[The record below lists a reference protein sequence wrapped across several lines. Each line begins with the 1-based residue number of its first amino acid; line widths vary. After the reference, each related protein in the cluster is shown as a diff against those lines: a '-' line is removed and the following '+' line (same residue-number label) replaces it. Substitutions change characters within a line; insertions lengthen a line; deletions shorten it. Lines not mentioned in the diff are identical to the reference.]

1 MKGAAVHRR
10 LHVLHMSPDTLL
22 PDSPLMAH
30 MVILLLAIGGVGGFL
45 SGLLGVGG
53 GILFVPALFF
63 CLSAMG
69 VAAEHA
75 MHVAV
80 GSSLAI
86 ICVTGASSALSHW
99 RRGSVDTDHI
109 RLWVLPLMSGV
120 GVGAVFAGFVD
131 SYILRVV
138 FAAVTTL
145 ICFYMM
151 FSPQPKTPDACLIVP
166 RRIQKVVMAFIGV
179 MASLIG
185 VGGAV
190 MTVPFMHLMG
200 FPMPRAAGT
209 GSALGMI
216 IAVPGTLFYMITG
229 LVHHESLPPYSIG
242 YINGLAVGI
251 IIPVSVLAAPLGV
264 QAAHSLSRD
273 MLRRVF
279 AIVLL
284 LVSVRMFMTL

>member
-1 MKGAAVHRR
+1 
-10 LHVLHMSPDTLL
+10 MSPDTLL
-22 PDSPLMAH
+22 
-30 MVILLLAIGGVGGFL
+30 MVQMVALLVAIGAVGGFL

-63 CLSAMG
+63 CLSTVG
-69 VAAEHA
+69 IAEAHA

-86 ICVTGASSALSHW
+86 VCVTGATSAFSHW
-99 RRGSVDTDHI
+99 RRGGVDTDHI
-109 RLWVLPLMSGV
+109 RLWITPLLAGV
-120 GVGAVFAGFVD
+120 GVGAIFAGFVD
-131 SYILRVV
+131 SHILRVV
-138 FAAVTTL
+138 FAVVTTL

-166 RRIQKVVMAFIGV
+166 KRIQKMVMAFIGV
-179 MASLIG
+179 VASLIG

-200 FPMPRAAGT
+200 FSMPRAAGT

-216 IAVPGTLFYMITG
+216 IAVPGTIFYMVTG
-229 LVHHESLPPYSIG
+229 VLHSEGLPPYSFG
-242 YINGLAVGI
+242 YVNGLAVGI
-251 IIPVSVLAAPLGV
+251 IIPVSVLMAPLGV

-279 AIVLL
+279 ATVLL
-284 LVSVRMFMTL
+284 IVSVRMFMTL

>member
-1 MKGAAVHRR
+1 
-10 LHVLHMSPDTLL
+10 MSPDTLL
-22 PDSPLMAH
+22 
-30 MVILLLAIGGVGGFL
+30 MVQMVALLLAIGAVGGFL

-53 GILFVPALFF
+53 GILFVPALYF

-69 VAAEHA
+69 IAAEHA

-80 GSSLAI
+80 GSSLAV
-86 ICVTGASSALSHW
+86 ICVTGATSAYSHW
-99 RRGSVDTDHI
+99 RRGGVDTDHI
-109 RLWVLPLMSGV
+109 KLWFVPLMSGV
-120 GVGAVFAGFVD
+120 GVGAIFAGFVD
-131 SYILRVV
+131 SHILRVV

-145 ICFYMM
+145 ICLYMM
-151 FSPQPKTPDACLIVP
+151 FSPQPKTPEACLIVP
-166 RRIQKVVMAFIGV
+166 KRIQKMVMAFIGV
-179 MASLIG
+179 VASLIG

-200 FPMPRAAGT
+200 FTMPRAAGT

-216 IAVPGTLFYMITG
+216 IAVPGTIFYMITG
-229 LVHHESLPPYSIG
+229 LIHHEGLPPYSFG
-242 YINGLAVGI
+242 YVNGLAVGI
-251 IIPVSVLAAPLGV
+251 IIPISVLLAPLGV

-279 AIVLL
+279 AVVLL